1 MLRIIRKIKEKAAG
15 KVNNKYK
22 KQSQKKLY
30 WTIILISAINFLIL
44 AGFFVYLYFWVKRH

>member
-1 MLRIIRKIKEKAAG
+1 MLKILKRIKEKTID
-15 KVNNKYK
+15 KINNKYK

-30 WTIILISAINFLIL
+30 WTFILISAINFLIL